1 MKLENLKHID
11 FRRMMD
17 DQNGLATILESIP
30 HPFYIIDAKKMNI
43 VVANSAAKQ
52 NDTKPKLCYALQ
64 QPDNQPC
71 EAAHHTCT
79 LEKVLLSRKP
89 VYVEHS
95 YRAADNSVHY
105 YEVHAFPIVD
115 EQGEVTHIIEYAPD
129 ISRRKEAENRVHLLT
144 QKLLDIQEHDQQS
157 FSREL
162 HDHLAQDLSTAK
174 ILLNSMEN
182 DNTITKETIQRLDQI
197 ISGTITSIREMA
209 YEMQPPGLHQWSL
222 ETLLSH
228 YTQEFVEKTGLRID
242 FSALGMN
249 GLLVADKIKIN
260 LFRLVQEA
268 LSNINKHARASK
280 VVVRIIYSSP
290 QLILRIEDNGVG
302 FNVDK
307 RREKALEEKK
317 MGIVS
322 MLERVQLLNGTIDIQ
337 SRLNAGTKIAVKIP
351 VNREVVH
358 GESSKNLAG

>member
-11 FRRMMD
+11 IRRIMK

-43 VVANSAAKQ
+43 VVANSAAKK
-52 NDTKPKLCYALQ
+52 NNTKPTLCYALQ

-71 EAAHHTCT
+71 EAPHHTCT
-79 LEKVLLSRKP
+79 LEKVLLSREP

-95 YRAADNSVHY
+95 YRTADNKVRY

-115 EQGEVTHIIEYAPD
+115 KMGEITHIIEYAPD
-129 ISRRKEAENRVHLLT
+129 ITRRKETENRVRLLT
-144 QKLLDIQEHDQQS
+144 QKLLDIQENEQQS

-174 ILLNSMEN
+174 ILLGSVEDEN
-182 DNTITKETIQRLDQI
+182 AITKETIQRLDQI

-209 YEMQPPGLHQWSL
+209 YEMQPPGLHQWSFK
-222 ETLLSH
+222 TLLSH
-228 YTQEFVEKTGLRID
+228 YVHEFSEKTGLRIY

-249 GLLVADKIKIN
+249 GLYIADKIKIN

-317 MGIVS
+317 MGIQS
-322 MLERVQLLNGTIDIQ
+322 MVERVQLLNGTIDIH
-337 SRLNAGTKIAVKIP
+337 SRLNAGTKIAVKIS

-358 GESSKNLAG
+358 NESSENLAG